1 MQHLSIFSF
10 KEFIIKCI
18 IISLGSFCFTIIAFQ
33 IYNPLEQVNGN
44 EIEKNITRTYVNNY
58 IKELPRLIKVH
69 NNNIGYIGEN
79 YNDSIKR
86 VKVLFLGSSTT
97 QSLFIPYDYQWT
109 TLAVNKSKI
118 WSNNCGIGGSNVNE
132 WIAELKKLHS
142 IKPNFIIILFN
153 PFTKELLNSFSNGTS
168 NESFLKRTLNKIS
181 FYKYV
186 LRPFY
191 LSKLSRN
198 IDFGYKKVIW
208 AEQIKPNP
216 TNNFESIDL
225 IFTKEKLDQLMFAI
239 KECGARPI
247 IISQPTPYG
256 KYINVHGN
264 DISKVDNSISRD
276 IFYFKF
282 SNYLSSYCNQLN
294 IPFINGYQ
302 LDKNT
307 DYFYDY
313 SHFNIRGS
321 SEFSNLIK
329 FKLDSLVTNNLNF

>member
-142 IKPNFIIILFN
+142 IKPNFIIIL
-153 PFTKELLNSFSNGTS
+153 SS
-168 NESFLKRTLNKIS
+168 
-181 FYKYV
+181 
-186 LRPFY
+186 
-191 LSKLSRN
+191 
-198 IDFGYKKVIW
+198 
-208 AEQIKPNP
+208 
-216 TNNFESIDL
+216 
-225 IFTKEKLDQLMFAI
+225 
-239 KECGARPI
+239 
-247 IISQPTPYG
+247 
-256 KYINVHGN
+256 
-264 DISKVDNSISRD
+264 D
-276 IFYFKF
+276 IF
-282 SNYLSSYCNQLN
+282 S
-294 IPFINGYQ
+294 
-302 LDKNT
+302 
-307 DYFYDY
+307 
-313 SHFNIRGS
+313 
-321 SEFSNLIK
+321 
-329 FKLDSLVTNNLNF
+329 